1 MTTSSM
7 AGPQWFGHPRGLST
21 LFFTEMWERFSYYGM
36 RALLVLFLTDTAR
49 GGFGLETQTATAIYG
64 LYTFGV
70 YVMALPGGWV
80 ADRLIGTKRSVLY
93 GGIVIALGHY
103 CLAIQNQS
111 TFFVG
116 LALIVLGTGLLK
128 PNVSAIV
135 GDLYPEGGA
144 RRDAGFSVFYSG
156 INVGAFLGQL
166 VCPFLGEKYDWHLGF
181 GAAAI
186 GMTAG
191 VIQYALGQRHLEG
204 AGEHHRTASHEER
217 ASAFKQFVIGVG
229 SFAVLVAVLIAGSSA
244 GYVPLTLVQFA
255 TWTGYIVV
263 ALAVLYFAYV
273 ITFVC
278 RDRIERGRIGVCAF
292 LFVGAAL
299 FWAGFEQAGSSM
311 TLFARDFTDRMLGT
325 FEVPAGSV
333 QNVNALLIILLAPV
347 VGALW
352 IKLGARNPSIP
363 VKFALG
369 LVLLGVGFLVL
380 AWGANY
386 VDPGK
391 VGMQWLVVTYFFH
404 TVGELCLSPVGLSSM
419 TKLAPERL
427 VGQMMGTWFMGAAL
441 GNLFAG
447 LIGGYIES
455 MPMPNL
461 FGTVAAI
468 SVGAGLLFLV
478 FSPLINRLAHGVR

>member
-1 MTTSSM
+1 
-7 AGPQWFGHPRGLST
+7 
-21 LFFTEMWERFSYYGM
+21 MWERFSYYGM
-36 RALLVLFLTDTAR
+36 RALLVLFLTDTVR
-49 GGFGLETQTATAIYG
+49 GGFGFETQTATAIYG

-70 YVMALPGGWV
+70 YVMALPGGWI
-80 ADRLIGTKRSVLY
+80 ADRLIGTKRAVLY

-103 CLAIQNQS
+103 CLAIHNQY
-111 TFFVG
+111 TFFAG
-116 LALIVLGTGLLK
+116 LFLVVLGTGLLK

-144 RRDAGFSVFYSG
+144 RRDAGFSIFYSG
-156 INVGAFLGQL
+156 INVGAFLGQI
-166 VCPFLGEKYDWHLGF
+166 VCPLLGEKYDWHLGF

-191 VIQYALGQRHLEG
+191 VIQYALGQRHLAG
-204 AGEHHRTASHEER
+204 AGEYYLTNTAQER
-217 ASAFKQFVIGVG
+217 AGSFKKFLLGVG
-229 SFAVLVAVLIAGSSA
+229 LFVALAIVLLAGSSM
-244 GYVPLTLVQFA
+244 GFLPLTLVQFA
-255 TWTGYIVV
+255 TYTGYIVV
-263 ALAVLYFAYV
+263 ALAVVYFAYV

-278 RDRIERGRIGVCAF
+278 RDRVERGRIGVCAV

-311 TLFARDFTDRMLGT
+311 TLFARDFTDRMVGT

-333 QNVNALLIILLAPV
+333 QNVNAMLIIFLAPV
-347 VGALW
+347 TGALW
-352 IKLGARNPSIP
+352 IKLGSRNPSIP
-363 VKFALG
+363 VKFAMG
-369 LVLLGVGFLVL
+369 LALLGVGFLVL
-380 AWGANY
+380 AWGATY

-404 TVGELCLSPVGLSSM
+404 TIGELCLSPVGLSSM

-447 LIGGYIES
+447 LVGGYIET

-461 FGTVAAI
+461 FGTVAGI
-468 SVGAGLLFLV
+468 SIGAGLLFLL
-478 FSPLINRLAHGVR
+478 FSPLINRMAHGVK